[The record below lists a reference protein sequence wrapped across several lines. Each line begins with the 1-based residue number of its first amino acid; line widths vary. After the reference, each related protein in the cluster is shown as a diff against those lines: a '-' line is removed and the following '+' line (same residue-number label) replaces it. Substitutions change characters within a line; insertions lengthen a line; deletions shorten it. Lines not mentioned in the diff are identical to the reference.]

1 MSRPCSYRRQSRTP
15 RRPPQYSEVLFTGA
29 GSVPAPVML
38 VSPFPGA
45 TMGFTTICTLRSRLG
60 FVLLLGSGLTG
71 VAVGMTR
78 PPRAQEAGPPGE
90 TIAGG
95 DPVDEELAASVCLD
109 LSWAGEP
116 STLSDSLVSS
126 WCEVVDAEVLL
137 ATGETSWSWVLYRR
151 ESVFAAGP
159 DTPPEDLD
167 LFPDTI
173 PEDEL
178 VLFVGRPDE
187 SSVRPVWHDRTD
199 RRFEFLSAP
208 EALALDDRTALL
220 SHQRCLSGTGGCMD
234 YPYRLTEEGP
244 IVALEPRYQE
254 EILARLPDEWGT
266 WKGFWLDLSLH
277 RVEAPVYIPGDANCC
292 PSFHSLSYLRLTGDT
307 LFADSVA
314 VFPERGSSTWQVV
327 PGERFGLI
335 DPQTSEADLREL
347 AGREMVRS
355 DEVYLAEGFC
365 TDGTRLFAEM
375 PYEVEVAWADSARTQ
390 PAFVRSR
397 SAEGPWRTPSG
408 VGVGTTLAE
417 LERLKGEPLSFSGFG
432 WDYGGMTTWEEDG
445 GAVRLRL
452 AIHPSSYERLGE
464 LARTDPR
471 TEEIDGDRTVTS
483 DHPVIRQ
490 ITVIVEEI
498 DIDFDRP
505 FVERDCDE

>member
-1 MSRPCSYRRQSRTP
+1 MTH
-15 RRPPQYSEVLFTGA
+15 PPQG
-29 GSVPAPVML
+29 
-38 VSPFPGA
+38 
-45 TMGFTTICTLRSRLG
+45 
-60 FVLLLGSGLTG
+60 
-71 VAVGMTR
+71 
-78 PPRAQEAGPPGE
+78 QETEPPGE
-90 TIAGG
+90 TITAGE
-95 DPVDEELAASVCLD
+95 PVDEELAASTCLE

-116 STLSDSLVSS
+116 SAVSDSLLSS
-126 WCEVVDAEVLL
+126 WCEVLDAEVLL

-151 ESVFAAGP
+151 ESVFGAAPG
-159 DTPPEDLD
+159 TPPEDLD

-187 SSVRPVWHDRTD
+187 SAVRPVWHDRTD

-234 YPYRLTEEGP
+234 YPYRLTEEGTIAP
-244 IVALEPRYQE
+244 LEPRYQE
-254 EILARLPDEWGT
+254 EILARLPEEWGT
-266 WKGFWLDLSLH
+266 WKGFWLDLGLN
-277 RVEAPVYIPGDANCC
+277 RVEAPVYLPGDANCC
-292 PSFHSLSYLRLTGDT
+292 PSFHSLSYLRLAGDT

-314 VFPERGSSTWQVV
+314 VFPERGSGTWQVV

-347 AGREMVRS
+347 AGREMVLS
-355 DEVYLAEGFC
+355 DQVHVAEGFC

-432 WDYGGMTTWEEDG
+432 WDYGGGINWDEEG
-445 GAVRLRL
+445 GTLSLRL
-452 AIHPSSYERLGE
+452 GTAPSSAKTLGE
-464 LARTDPR
+464 LARVDAR
-471 TEEIDGDRTVTS
+471 VEEIYGDRTVRS
-483 DHPVIRQ
+483 DHPIIRQ
-490 ITVIVEEI
+490 ITVLVEEI
-498 DIDFDRP
+498 SLYFARP